1 MKTDRTCKQVR
12 LEFILGFRRS
22 SDHNFISSFKTE
34 FFIMIKVI
42 KKLRQIKT
50 RSYIKNKC
58 FRSTRT
64 SSAMAL
70 LVDSVLYM
78 LLTAYEQYSNRR
90 LGIALGY
97 AVGKKE
103 KKKLMHSFYF
113 SCF

>member
-1 MKTDRTCKQVR
+1 
-12 LEFILGFRRS
+12 
-22 SDHNFISSFKTE
+22 
-34 FFIMIKVI
+34 MIKVI